1 MLFGNDLKSI
11 QVQHNKKYQIEMVF
25 KGLERGY
32 EHFIHWWCLLLF
44 LMLALRQTTGG
55 PVS

>member
-1 MLFGNDLKSI
+1 MLFGIDLKSI
-11 QVQHNKKYQIEMVF
+11 RHNKKKISNGDGIQ

>member
-1 MLFGNDLKSI
+1 MLFGIDLKSI
-11 QVQHNKKYQIEMVF
+11 QHNNKKYQIEMVF
-25 KGLERGY
+25 KGLEKGY

-44 LMLALRQTTGG
+44 LMLALSETTGG